1 MTFLPCYNAFPMNKP
16 DKSNRSSIPVSSSLA
31 LGAQVSG
38 VTLFIVILA
47 LVGGLWLDKALDSK
61 PLFTIVLVIGSAPLS
76 LFLTYW
82 MAMRAIREMEL
93 DTPTP
98 PSSGRNVNVQDD
110 KDEKEDF

>member
-16 DKSNRSSIPVSSSLA
+16 DKPNRSSIPVSSSLA

-47 LVGGLWLDKALDSK
+47 LVGGLWLDKVLDSK

-76 LFLTYW
+76 LCLTYW
-82 MAMRAIREMEL
+82 MAMRAIREMES
-93 DTPTP
+93 PTP